1 MSYRLTNLQKARHV
15 RQQMALTAKEKAAR
29 MVNYQEYKTTLK
41 MLVDTQMKLVEKGTT
56 SNIMN
61 SFISMMKR
69 EMETIEHMYVYL
81 NLWKHNHL

>member
-1 MSYRLTNLQKARHV
+1 
-15 RQQMALTAKEKAAR
+15 MALTAKEKAAR

>member
-1 MSYRLTNLQKARHV
+1 
-15 RQQMALTAKEKAAR
+15 MALTAKEKAAR

-41 MLVDTQMKLVEKGTT
+41 ILVDTQMKLVEKGTT